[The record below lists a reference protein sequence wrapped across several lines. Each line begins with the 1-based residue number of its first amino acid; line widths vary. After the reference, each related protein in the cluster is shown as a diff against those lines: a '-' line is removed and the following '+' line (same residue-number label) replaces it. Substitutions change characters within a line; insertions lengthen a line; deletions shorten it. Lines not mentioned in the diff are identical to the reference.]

1 MALSPVAVIGAI
13 YTASERG
20 LSADVLAAR
29 ALGLAPLPLCTSIV
43 VASGGGWSAVPGRL
57 GELSAATVSV
67 WLRVSAEEA
76 VRRAR
81 NQPRSRPLLGATD
94 ALGAVRELL
103 RLRTPL
109 YAEAEHEVDTESSSV
124 EDVSIRVLELL
135 GLNDPIADTE

>member
-1 MALSPVAVIGAI
+1 M
-13 YTASERG
+13 
-20 LSADVLAAR
+20 
-29 ALGLAPLPLCTSIV
+29 
-43 VASGGGWSAVPGRL
+43 PGRL

-76 VRRAR
+76 VRRAQ
-81 NQPRSRPLLGATD
+81 NQPRSRPLLGAMD
-94 ALGAVRELL
+94 ALGAARELL